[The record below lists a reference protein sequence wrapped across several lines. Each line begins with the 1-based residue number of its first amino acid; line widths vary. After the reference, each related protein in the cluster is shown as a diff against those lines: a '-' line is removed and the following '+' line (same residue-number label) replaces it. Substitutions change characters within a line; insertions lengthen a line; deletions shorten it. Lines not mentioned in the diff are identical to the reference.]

1 MMALMTNGVVNL
13 HRPEAEKKHKKWF
26 VVRIVVSVTLDKE
39 EDSRIE
45 KALQVKVKTTKFF

>member
-45 KALQVKVKTTKFF
+45 NALQVKVKTTKFF